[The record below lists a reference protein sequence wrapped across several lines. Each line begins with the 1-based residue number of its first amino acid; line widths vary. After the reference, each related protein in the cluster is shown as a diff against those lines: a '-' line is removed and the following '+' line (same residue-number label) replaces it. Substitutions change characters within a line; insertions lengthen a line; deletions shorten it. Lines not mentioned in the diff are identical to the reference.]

1 MSTKVRRGPLFI
13 ALIVVVMSAL
23 LLSVGVSSPAE
34 AQTTTTQEFSNTSSI
49 SIVDATDAGAS
60 PANPYPSQINIQG
73 LNDPITDVNVK
84 LNRFSHPFADD
95 VAVQVVGPDGTSV
108 LLMSD
113 ARGDVGV
120 NSINL
125 TLNDEAANS
134 LFDEGQLTTGTYK
147 PTKGTTPFCPPLTP
161 SCLGN
166 DPVPN
171 IWPSPAPAL
180 SVSRSQLSGFDGKDP
195 NGTWKLYVID
205 DGLFSAG
212 TFAGGWS
219 LEIDIGTTPPETA
232 PTVTDT
238 FPTGTNVERTTNV
251 TAPFSE

>member
-1 MSTKVRRGPLFI
+1 
-13 ALIVVVMSAL
+13 
-23 LLSVGVSSPAE
+23 
-34 AQTTTTQEFSNTSSI
+34 
-49 SIVDATDAGAS
+49 
-60 PANPYPSQINIQG
+60 
-73 LNDPITDVNVK
+73 
-84 LNRFSHPFADD
+84 
-95 VAVQVVGPDGTSV
+95 
-108 LLMSD
+108 MSD
-113 ARGDVGV
+113 VGGDVGV

-125 TLNDEAANS
+125 TLDDEAANS

-161 SCLGN
+161 ICLGN

-171 IWPSPAPAL
+171 IWPTPAPDL

-205 DGLFSAG
+205 DTRIEAG

-219 LEIDIGTTPPETA
+219 LELDTSTTPPEMA

-238 FPTGTNVERTTNV
+238 FPTDTNVERTTNV
-251 TAPFSE
+251 TATFSEDMNAETINTSTFKLFKKCSTTNRSCHLARALSRASLRRRRLRMCARAGVG